1 MSLYWWAIDV
11 GLSVCTSNEIEA
23 TVIRQYS
30 TRSFQESFTLY
41 KGASSEGVQILSKQG
56 TDSDIN
62 KQYQYSICIER
73 DQTYYIEY
81 SDSGNNGWD
90 RKSYVQIMNESHTI
104 YKGSL
109 GKGSSSGSDTFIY
122 PSCQP
127 NEVEADCLDMLKLW

>member
-1 MSLYWWAIDV
+1 MSLYWLVIAV

-81 SDSGNNGWD
+81 SDSGNSGWE
-90 RKSYVQIMNESHTI
+90 RKSYV
-104 YKGSL
+104 
-109 GKGSSSGSDTFIY
+109 
-122 PSCQP
+122 
-127 NEVEADCLDMLKLW
+127 